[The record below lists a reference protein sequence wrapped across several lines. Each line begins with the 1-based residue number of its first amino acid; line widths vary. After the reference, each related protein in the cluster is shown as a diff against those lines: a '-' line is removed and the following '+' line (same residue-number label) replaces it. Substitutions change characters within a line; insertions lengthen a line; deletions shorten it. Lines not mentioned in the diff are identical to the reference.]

1 MDTGD
6 VIAKRKARMLP
17 SLSSLSSRAGASD
30 ARRRVPRPP
39 RRCCLLLRLWTRR
52 HGLMALG
59 SVPRKRLRVSTP
71 PAAAAPAAALV
82 AAAPRQPRKNTL
94 QHAGLRNLG
103 NTCYLNA
110 VLQVLLRCPRL
121 QELLRQQATA
131 SSSADTLLSD
141 LSSTLELM
149 ATQQSSHSPSSLLER
164 LRMQHHV
171 FRGGGQHDAQEL
183 LRCLLLSVHEAWA
196 IQQPEACSEHGPR
209 AAEHVGEHVGGRV
222 GPSAA
227 EQVFHG
233 ELEYTTRCLQCDERR
248 TTREGFSDLS
258 LSVHHEQPLEWGLA
272 QFFEAVSSE

>member
-1 MDTGD
+1 
-6 VIAKRKARMLP
+6 KCARV
-17 SLSSLSSRAGASD
+17 LSSHWIKLARAVE
-30 ARRRVPRPP
+30 RRRHRRR
-39 RRCCLLLRLWTRR
+39 RRCCLLLRLQAR
-52 HGLMALG
+52 HHGPMALG
-59 SVPRKRLRVSTP
+59 SVPRKRLRVLTP
-71 PAAAAPAAALV
+71 PAAAAPAAAAVV

-121 QELLRQQATA
+121 QELLRQQAAA
-131 SSSADTLLSD
+131 SSSTDTLLSD

-149 ATQQSSHSPSSLLER
+149 ATQRSSHSPSSLLER
-164 LRMQHHV
+164 LRRQHHV

-196 IQQPEACSEHGPR
+196 IRPEACSEHGPS
-209 AAEHVGEHVGGRV
+209 AAERVGERV

-248 TTREGFSDLS
+248 TTRE
-258 LSVHHEQPLEWGLA
+258 
-272 QFFEAVSSE
+272 

>member
-1 MDTGD
+1 
-6 VIAKRKARMLP
+6 
-17 SLSSLSSRAGASD
+17 
-30 ARRRVPRPP
+30 
-39 RRCCLLLRLWTRR
+39 
-52 HGLMALG
+52 MALG

-110 VLQVLLRCPRL
+110 VLQVLLRCPQL

-196 IQQPEACSEHGPR
+196 IQPESSEHGPR
-209 AAEHVGEHVGGRV
+209 AAEQVGGRV

-258 LSVHHEQPLEWGLA
+258 LSVSTP
-272 QFFEAVSSE
+272 SP

>member
-1 MDTGD
+1 VPLTAAAAPLLPPARPSDT
-6 VIAKRKARMLP
+6 
-17 SLSSLSSRAGASD
+17 
-30 ARRRVPRPP
+30 PP
-39 RRCCLLLRLWTRR
+39 PP
-52 HGLMALG
+52 MALG

-71 PAAAAPAAALV
+71 PAAAAPAAAALV

-131 SSSADTLLSD
+131 SSSDDTLLSD

-164 LRMQHHV
+164 LRRQHHV

-183 LRCLLLSVHEAWA
+183 LRCLLLSVHEAW
-196 IQQPEACSEHGPR
+196 QQVGPR
-209 AAEHVGEHVGGRV
+209 AAERV

-258 LSVHHEQPLEWGLA
+258 LSVHHEQPLERVLA
-272 QFFEAVSSE
+272 QFFEAVRSA